1 MRAVGLISS
10 SRRSSASLN
19 VMPPRM
25 ALLRTHR
32 SATSL
37 SLPANLASSSM
48 ASSMQT
54 VESTS
59 KQTQSAALHMARVW
73 LSVRFSVR
81 DPGMLALLL
90 VLVPL

>member
-1 MRAVGLISS
+1 
-10 SRRSSASLN
+10 
-19 VMPPRM
+19 MPPRM
-25 ALLRTHR
+25 ALLVR